1 MQLNDL
7 TVTYDIDSDDKLS
20 LIAQVCN
27 MAQITPV
34 SITFGDNNVSI
45 EFSNRDDAVRYTEE
59 YLGSSEEVLEYIA

>member
-7 TVTYDIDSDDKLS
+7 TVTYDISDDDPLS
-20 LIAQVCN
+20 LVAQVCN

-34 SITFGDNNVSI
+34 SIAFTDNNVSI

-59 YLGSSEEVLEYIA
+59 YLGSGDQVSEYVP